1 MKNVRPSL
9 LCLALIAASSAHAQL
24 KPPPSSL
31 STPALP
37 TAPAASPAPAAAQG
51 PVAAS
56 ESESDKEAAAQLSA
70 GGWLVLLDRRDW
82 GRAWESTSSVFRA
95 TVPLSAWMD
104 GIPKARDPWGA
115 FVDRAPA
122 EANYRNELPG
132 YPNGDYV
139 TVIFNSKF
147 AGKEDAKE
155 IITMMRERDGR
166 WRPTGYSTR

>member
-1 MKNVRPSL
+1 MKNLPSSL
-9 LCLALIAASSAHAQL
+9 LCLAVLAAGSAHAQL

-37 TAPAASPAPAAAQG
+37 TAPAASPAPAAAQ
-51 PVAAS
+51 AAAG

-115 FVDRAPA
+115 FVERSPA